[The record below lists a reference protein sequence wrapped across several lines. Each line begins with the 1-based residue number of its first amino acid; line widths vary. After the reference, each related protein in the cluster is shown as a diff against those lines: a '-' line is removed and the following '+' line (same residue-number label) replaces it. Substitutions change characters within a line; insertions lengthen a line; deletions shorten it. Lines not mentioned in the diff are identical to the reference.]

1 MARSASRR
9 GASSRTTSMASRSRA
24 STSHHRSRMSGSC
37 PTASTCR
44 RAASASRA
52 CRPSRRPCATRSS
65 PPSAHASAACRS
77 ATSSRRSTKFVI
89 PAKAGI
95 QGRQVLKNRAWTPAF
110 AGATNPSSGGREDLK
125 FLCSSLRIRR
135 RAAIELGLGLALA
148 PRFVL
153 AQTDAARE
161 RPKEGDLLV
170 AVTAAAAPEPLKPD
184 DVPLDG
190 KQTLAWPMD
199 PETKTLRNGSRL
211 NKVLLL
217 RLDPEGFDPETRE
230 RAAEGVVGYSAICP
244 HTGCDVTNWHP
255 DRQLLECPRP

>member
-1 MARSASRR
+1 
-9 GASSRTTSMASRSRA
+9 
-24 STSHHRSRMSGSC
+24 
-37 PTASTCR
+37 
-44 RAASASRA
+44 
-52 CRPSRRPCATRSS
+52 
-65 PPSAHASAACRS
+65 
-77 ATSSRRSTKFVI
+77 V
-89 PAKAGI
+89 
-95 QGRQVLKNRAWTPAF
+95 
-110 AGATNPSSGGREDLK
+110 DLK
-125 FLCSSLRIRR
+125 FPCSGLRIRR

-217 RLDPEGFDPETRE
+217 RLDPEGFDPETKE

-255 DRQLLECPRP
+255 DRRLLECPCHYSMYDPKEEAKVVSGPSPRRLPALPLKIVDGKLAVAKPFIGRPGFQQM